1 MVYIYRAPQSNE
13 VPLYAA
19 VTVKK
24 PVEQEN
30 IYNRL
35 DPKLMTVNRGDPDRW
50 RTFRPGGPG
59 TLPTTMGPPP
69 TIKPPPTMVP
79 SSTVGPPPSRLN
91 LQPSASNG
99 SPDHH
104 YASPMA
110 SNFSPDPEEGLYEM
124 QTLKL

>member
-69 TIKPPPTMVP
+69 TIKPPPTMGP
-79 SSTVGPPPSRLN
+79 SSTVGPPLSRLN